1 GRFLGDGAYDGEGV
15 VDCLVS
21 KFGPEIE
28 IIVPPPKNAVHGAN
42 IRRNQHIDAIA
53 EHGRMNWQSQT
64 GYNQRSH
71 VETQIGG
78 WKQVIGD
85 RLQARDF
92 DNQIAEAQI
101 ASNALNRTTALGRAA
116 YERVF

>member
-1 GRFLGDGAYDGEGV
+1 
-15 VDCLVS
+15 CLVS

-42 IRRNQHIDAIA
+42 TRRNQHIDAIA
-53 EHGRMNWQSQT
+53 EHGRMNWQAEA

-71 VETQIGG
+71 VETQIGR

-101 ASNALNRTTALGRAA
+101 ASKALNRTTALGRAV